1 MRKLSLPL
9 ATIAMMGL
17 LAASAARAEV
27 PTELLGSQVDP
38 SQAQQTVVITPGTK
52 WVNVTQGDVVR
63 FEPRGGQ
70 DFAIAFNGPDQES
83 FNLARLAPAGAL
95 DHPVTVY
102 VARNPDYD

>member
-38 SQAQQTVVITPGTK
+38 SQAQQTVVIAPGTK

-63 FEPRGGQ
+63 FESQGQ
-70 DFAIAFNGPDQES
+70 DFAIAFNGPDQEA